1 VSVAPRYR
9 VSAANRAFVTSPS
22 QGIECSSMSHFPRG
36 LKPPLYAFPSRSIG
50 CALLATLLVTLS
62 GPVAAAEEPAID
74 QLRLVAPAAPGGGW
88 DQTARVM
95 QQVLQR
101 SGLVRTAPV
110 ENIPGAAGTIGL
122 ARFVGSEQG
131 RDDAL
136 LVSGLIMLGG
146 IVMHG
151 SPVTLREVTPI
162 ARLTGEYEAIV
173 VPANSPFRTL
183 DDMIRALRERPES
196 LSWGG
201 GSAGG
206 SDQILAGLIA
216 SAVGVSPGR
225 INYVAFSGGGES
237 LSAILGG
244 QVSLGV
250 NGLAELE
257 PQIQAGTVRALAISS
272 ATRLPG
278 LDVPTLREQ
287 GVDVE
292 FENWRSVVAAPGI
305 GAAQRQR
312 LESLT
317 AAMVATPEWK
327 AALERYRWLD
337 RYLAG
342 EAFARFVESEES
354 RVRTTLRDLQT
365 GQGSGGTLASVGAYP
380 AFVLTGLAL
389 CALSALVV
397 GRTAKRVAQSD
408 ESRLK
413 MSGSIWWI
421 GLGAVINL
429 LAAESLGFVTASAVL
444 FWLTARAFDD
454 RHPVRDSV
462 FAVAMS
468 ISAYLLFGRLLQLP
482 LPAGPLER
490 WI

>member
-1 VSVAPRYR
+1 MSQSSRER
-9 VSAANRAFVTSPS
+9 LCSA
-22 QGIECSSMSHFPRG
+22 
-36 LKPPLYAFPSRSIG
+36 
-50 CALLATLLVTLS
+50 LATLVLLS
-62 GPVAAAEEPAID
+62 LGSGVVAAQEPSFE
-74 QLRLVAPAAPGGGW
+74 QLRLIAPAAPGGGW

-101 SGLVRTAPV
+101 SRLVRSAPV
-110 ENIPGAAGTIGL
+110 ENIAGAAGTIGL

-131 RDDAL
+131 RNDVL

-146 IVMHG
+146 VVMHR
-151 SPVTLREVTPI
+151 SPVTLRDVTPI

-173 VPANSPFRTL
+173 VPANSPIRTL
-183 DDMIRALRERPES
+183 GDMIRALRDRPES

-206 SDQILAGLIA
+206 SDQILAGLVA
-216 SAVGVSPGR
+216 EAVGVAPGR

-244 QVSLGV
+244 QVSVGI

-272 ATRLPG
+272 AERLPG

-292 FENWRSVVAAPGI
+292 FENWRSVVAPPGLD
-305 GAAQRQR
+305 ARERQR
-312 LESLT
+312 LESLV
-317 AAMVATPEWK
+317 AALVASPEWR

-342 EAFARFVESEES
+342 DAFARFVENEEA
-354 RVRTTLRDLQT
+354 RVRATLQQLDT
-365 GQGSGGTLASVGAYP
+365 GQEGGGVLASVGVYP
-380 AFVLTGLAL
+380 TFVLAGFVLCAAAALFGRAAPLAAPRLQRSSFRGSVSWIGLAL
-389 CALSALVV
+389 
-397 GRTAKRVAQSD
+397 
-408 ESRLK
+408 
-413 MSGSIWWI
+413 
-421 GLGAVINL
+421 VINL
-429 LAAESLGFVTASAVL
+429 VLAERAGFILASASM

-454 RHPVRDSV
+454 RHPFRDAA
-462 FAVAMS
+462 FAVMLS
-468 ISAYLLFGRLLQLP
+468 LCAYALFGRLLQLP
-482 LPAGPLER
+482 LPAGVVER

>member
-1 VSVAPRYR
+1 VRNVLTIIL
-9 VSAANRAFVTSPS
+9 V
-22 QGIECSSMSHFPRG
+22 
-36 LKPPLYAFPSRSIG
+36 
-50 CALLATLLVTLS
+50 LATGVV
-62 GPVAAAEEPAID
+62 GVAQGDVFD
-74 QLRLVAPAAPGGGW
+74 QLRVIAPAAPGGGW

-101 SGLVRTAPV
+101 TNLVRSAPV

-131 RDDAL
+131 RDDAV

-146 IVMHG
+146 VVMHR

-173 VPANSPFRTL
+173 VPANSPFRSL
-183 DDMIRALRERPES
+183 DDMIRALKERPES

-216 SAVGVSPGR
+216 EAVGVPPGR
-225 INYVAFSGGGES
+225 INYIAFSGGGES

-244 QVSLGV
+244 QVSVGI

-272 ATRLPG
+272 AERLPG

-287 GVDVE
+287 GVNVE
-292 FENWRSVVAAPGI
+292 FENWRSIVAPPGI
-305 GAAQRQR
+305 GARERRR
-312 LESLT
+312 LEAVI
-317 AAMVATPEWK
+317 AAMVATPEWR
-327 AALERYRWLD
+327 AALDRYRWLD
-337 RYLAG
+337 RYMAG
-342 EAFARFVESEES
+342 DEFARFVDAEET
-354 RVRTTLRDLQT
+354 RVRSTLQQLDT
-365 GQGSGGTLASVGAYP
+365 GQNAGGTLASVGAYP
-380 AFVLTGLAL
+380 AFVLTGLAF
-389 CALSALVV
+389 CAVAAMVTGRRANRALSSQ
-397 GRTAKRVAQSD
+397 RSQTKI
-408 ESRLK
+408 
-413 MSGSIWWI
+413 SGTVWLI
-421 GLGAVINL
+421 GLALAVNL
-429 LAAESLGFVTASAVL
+429 VMAETVGFVIASTMM

-454 RHPVRDSV
+454 RHPVRDGLFALTMSV
-462 FAVAMS
+462 AAFV
-468 ISAYLLFGRLLQLP
+468 LFGRLLQLP
-482 LPAGPLER
+482 LPAGLLET

>member
-1 VSVAPRYR
+1 MPR
-9 VSAANRAFVTSPS
+9 F
-22 QGIECSSMSHFPRG
+22 I
-36 LKPPLYAFPSRSIG
+36 L
-50 CALLATLLVTLS
+50 ALLLRCAVITTVLVAVGS
-62 GPVAAAEEPAID
+62 RVEAAPEHAID
-74 QLRLVAPAAPGGGW
+74 QLRLIAPAAPGGGW

-101 SGLVRTAPV
+101 TGIVRSAPV

-131 RDDAL
+131 RGDAI

-146 IVMHG
+146 IVMHR
-151 SPVTLREVTPI
+151 SPVTLHEVTPI

-173 VPANSPFRTL
+173 VPANSRFRTL
-183 DDMIRALRERPES
+183 SDMIGALRERPEA

-206 SDQILAGLIA
+206 SDQILAGLVA
-216 SAVGVSPGR
+216 AAVGVSPGR

-244 QVSLGV
+244 QVSLGI

-272 ATRLPG
+272 AERLPG

-292 FENWRSVVAAPGI
+292 FENWRSVVAPPGI
-305 GAAQRQR
+305 ASRERQR
-312 LESLT
+312 LESVI
-317 AAMVATPEWK
+317 AAMVATPEWR
-327 AALERYRWLD
+327 AALDRYRWID
-337 RYLAG
+337 RYLTG
-342 EAFARFVESEES
+342 DAFAGFVDREET
-354 RVRTTLRDLQT
+354 RVRATLQQLDA
-365 GQGSGGTLASVGAYP
+365 GQNGGGALASVGVYP
-380 AFVLTGLAL
+380 TFVLSGLAL
-389 CALSALVV
+389 CAVAALVS
-397 GRTAKRVAQSD
+397 GRTANGASNWRF
-408 ESRLK
+408 SRPKL
-413 MSGSIWWI
+413 SGSVWLI
-421 GLGAVINL
+421 GLALVLNI
-429 LAAESLGFVTASAVL
+429 AMAETVGFVTASTVM

-454 RHPVRDSV
+454 RHPIRDGL
-462 FAVAMS
+462 FAAAMA
-468 ISAYLLFGRLLQLP
+468 IAAYLVFGRLLQLP

-490 WI
+490 WFTG